1 MAHMRARITLAD
13 FAMFVPALAHFNEA
27 ETCACRWTEKDI
39 KPSVQTLYI
48 KQYSKSFAE
57 SRSYD
62 KPLERKK

>member
-39 KPSVQTLYI
+39 KPSVQTFIYQTIL
-48 KQYSKSFAE
+48 KVFC
-57 SRSYD
+57 
-62 KPLERKK
+62 